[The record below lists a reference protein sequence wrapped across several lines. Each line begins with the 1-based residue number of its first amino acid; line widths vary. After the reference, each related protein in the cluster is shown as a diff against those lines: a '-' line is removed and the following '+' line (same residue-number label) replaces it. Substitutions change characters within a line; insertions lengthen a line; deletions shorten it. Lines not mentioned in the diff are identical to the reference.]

1 MYLRQSC
8 LLYQRQR
15 FPLYL
20 QQSKEGVIMETVK
33 IPKGEQVYRGMLAN
47 NATQAMA
54 MAEFSM
60 TQTGIS
66 LALKRHCTKHGL
78 TKIDNRKKELTK

>member
-1 MYLRQSC
+1 
-8 LLYQRQR
+8 
-15 FPLYL
+15 
-20 QQSKEGVIMETVK
+20 METVK
-33 IPKGEQVYRGMLAN
+33 IPKGEQVYTWMLDN

-54 MAEFSM
+54 MAEFNM

-78 TKIDNRKKELTK
+78 TRIDNRKKETKP